1 MAGVEGLPGSRT
13 LLMWQERAQADTR
26 RGRGGDIQSL
36 LWLLGLHL
44 NALLQ
49 RLGQDQQK
57 RKESAELGCTG
68 HINSCRGEGTHTGR

>member
-1 MAGVEGLPGSRT
+1 MAGVEGLSGSRT
-13 LLMWQERAQADTR
+13 LLRWQERAQADIR
-26 RGRGGDIQSL
+26 RGRGGDFQSL

-57 RKESAELGCTG
+57 RKESVELGCIA
-68 HINSCRGEGTHTGR
+68 HINSWHGEGTHTGR